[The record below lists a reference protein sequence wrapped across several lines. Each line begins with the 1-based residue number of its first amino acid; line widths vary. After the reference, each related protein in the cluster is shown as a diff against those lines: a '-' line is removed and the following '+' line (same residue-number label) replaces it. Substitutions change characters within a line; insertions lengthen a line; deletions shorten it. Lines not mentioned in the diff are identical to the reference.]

1 MTGRVKKRTGIEPA
15 LARSEEPVLPD
26 IGNPPWAACTIPAR
40 DVSPS
45 RAVPA
50 DKLYPEWTYPVN
62 IPIACPAPRLWA
74 RSGLPA
80 AGTAAHGGDFH
91 AQGRCR
97 PRPARRGRAAPHGAR
112 TAPRP
117 ARTAYRRSGVDV
129 GPGRQ
134 RDQVGGGIG
143 QHHGRLDGEIGTDV

>member
-62 IPIACPAPRLWA
+62 IPIAPGAAWA
-74 RSGLPA
+74 GAIGSP
-80 AGTAAHGGDFH
+80 GGRG
-91 AQGRCR
+91 AQ
-97 PRPARRGRAAPHGAR
+97 RAADS
-112 TAPRP
+112 APGLDLHRP
-117 ARTAYRRSGVDV
+117 
-129 GPGRQ
+129 
-134 RDQVGGGIG
+134 
-143 QHHGRLDGEIGTDV
+143 

>member
-40 DVSPS
+40 DVNPS

-62 IPIACPAPRLWA
+62 IPIAPGR
-74 RSGLPA
+74 R
-80 AGTAAHGGDFH
+80 AG
-91 AQGRCR
+91 GRNRVSRR
-97 PRPARRGRAAPHGAR
+97 PRAQRTGISAPSPDLPPDREGGVIRCWYAGSVVILAGGCDRSVGQLSHPLVHGLDV
-112 TAPRP
+112 
-117 ARTAYRRSGVDV
+117 RRSV
-129 GPGRQ
+129 
-134 RDQVGGGIG
+134 
-143 QHHGRLDGEIGTDV
+143 